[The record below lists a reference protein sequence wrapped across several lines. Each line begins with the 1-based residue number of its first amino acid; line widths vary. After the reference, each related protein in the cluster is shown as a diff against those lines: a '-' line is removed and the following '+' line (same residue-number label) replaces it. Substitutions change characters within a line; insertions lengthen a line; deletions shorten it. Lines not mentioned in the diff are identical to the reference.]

1 VDHQTDLGWIVIQN
15 SHRLI
20 AHLGVGLY
28 LFYEHGAGVTGT
40 DNDNPYSAD
49 ISERIIK
56 GREKV
61 FSRTDYEIT
70 AADKAERQQPVDS
83 KYRTRDLNVSGK
95 KQDDQEQERG
105 KRDAPEKP
113 KHFMQASVLPELVIK
128 AEEIEYRDFCRN
140 DDRKYR

>member
-1 VDHQTDLGWIVIQN
+1 
-15 SHRLI
+15 
-20 AHLGVGLY
+20 LY

-113 KHFMQASVLPELVIK
+113 KHFTQASVLPELVIK
-128 AEEIEYRDFCRN
+128 AEELEYWDFYRN